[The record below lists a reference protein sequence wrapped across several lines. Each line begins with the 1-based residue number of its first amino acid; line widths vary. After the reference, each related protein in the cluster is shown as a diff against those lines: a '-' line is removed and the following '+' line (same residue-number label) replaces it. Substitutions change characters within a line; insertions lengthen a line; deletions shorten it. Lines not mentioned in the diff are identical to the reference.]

1 MTQDFKTY
9 SVRIPKGPISDFVDE
24 SGNGVYL
31 RRLFYQNLGT
41 LEALRFRDYLTSK
54 ELSIDVCKDELPRY
68 AFSEVWAKQIP
79 KVIKKSKI
87 IFILCEGETEVCY
100 FKDFAT
106 CAHATH
112 KVKVKK
118 GIDTAPL
125 RLVEEAEKILLFDQ
139 SHDRKLLEIWVVFDR
154 DRHISYKAAF
164 EEASKF
170 PQIKIAWTNPCFEF
184 WLLLHFRSLKQEDCN
199 KTIRFTNP
207 LTGKREEVI
216 DYSVFTD
223 KLAEFLPGY
232 RKADRYLFS
241 NLRSKTPKALGRAS
255 FNQVNPT
262 ALGSSVSLLI
272 QRLCQFLVIQKNFWD
287 KCEIPVPKDIKERN
301 DDNTH

>member
-1 MTQDFKTY
+1 MTQNFKTY
-9 SVRIPKGPISDFVDE
+9 SVRIPKGPISEFVDR

-41 LEALRFRDYLTSK
+41 LEARCFRDYLTSK
-54 ELSIDVCKDELPRY
+54 GLSIDVWKDELCRY
-68 AFSEVWAKQIP
+68 AFSEVLTKQIP
-79 KVIKKSKI
+79 RTIRKNKI
-87 IFILCEGETEVCY
+87 IFILCEGETEVNY

-112 KVKVKK
+112 KIKVKK

-139 SHDRKLLEIWVVFDR
+139 SHNRKLLEIWVVFDR

-216 DYSVFTD
+216 DYAVFTD

-232 RKADRYLFS
+232 RKADKYLFS

-255 FNQVNPT
+255 FNQINPT
-262 ALGSSVSLLI
+262 TVGSSVGLLI
-272 QRLCQFLVIQKNFWD
+272 QRLCQLLAIQKNFWI
-287 KCEIPVPKDIKERN
+287 ESN
-301 DDNTH
+301 D